1 MQENKDKVAIVTG
14 AAKNIGR
21 ATSECLSKLGF
32 NILVHANSDKDG
44 AMETLDIVKKNGVNA
59 GILIGDLTNKETSKL
74 LEREGQKLGII
85 SVLINNASQR
95 EFNKF
100 DDMTFEND
108 IGTDAFLTGR
118 VGLTLI
124 LEHIRN
130 HDLTESE
137 IDKIL
142 GL

>member
-1 MQENKDKVAIVTG
+1 MSVNESVVN
-14 AAKNIGR
+14 
-21 ATSECLSKLGF
+21 ELSIARK
-32 NILVHANSDKDG
+32 
-44 AMETLDIVKKNGVNA
+44 T
-59 GILIGDLTNKETSKL
+59 
-74 LEREGQKLGII
+74 
-85 SVLINNASQR
+85 
-95 EFNKF
+95 F

-108 IGTDAFLTGR
+108 IGTDAYLTGR

-137 IDKIL
+137 VDKIL

>member
-1 MQENKDKVAIVTG
+1 MSVNESIV
-14 AAKNIGR
+14 N
-21 ATSECLSKLGF
+21 ELSIARK
-32 NILVHANSDKDG
+32 
-44 AMETLDIVKKNGVNA
+44 T
-59 GILIGDLTNKETSKL
+59 
-74 LEREGQKLGII
+74 
-85 SVLINNASQR
+85 
-95 EFNKF
+95 F

-108 IGTDAFLTGR
+108 IGTDGYLTGR

-130 HDLTESE
+130 SDLTESE

>member
-1 MQENKDKVAIVTG
+1 MSVNDIKW
-14 AAKNIGR
+14 
-21 ATSECLSKLGF
+21 SE
-32 NILVHANSDKDG
+32 ID
-44 AMETLDIVKKNGVNA
+44 E
-59 GILIGDLTNKETSKL
+59 LTIARKT
-74 LEREGQKLGII
+74 
-85 SVLINNASQR
+85 
-95 EFNKF
+95 F

-130 HDLTESE
+130 SDLTESE

>member
-1 MQENKDKVAIVTG
+1 MSVNDIKW
-14 AAKNIGR
+14 
-21 ATSECLSKLGF
+21 SEIDELSIARK
-32 NILVHANSDKDG
+32 
-44 AMETLDIVKKNGVNA
+44 T
-59 GILIGDLTNKETSKL
+59 
-74 LEREGQKLGII
+74 
-85 SVLINNASQR
+85 
-95 EFNKF
+95 F
-100 DDMTFEND
+100 DDMTFDND

-130 HDLTESE
+130 SDLTESE

>member
-1 MQENKDKVAIVTG
+1 MSVRNIKWSVVDELSVARKT
-14 AAKNIGR
+14 
-21 ATSECLSKLGF
+21 
-32 NILVHANSDKDG
+32 
-44 AMETLDIVKKNGVNA
+44 
-59 GILIGDLTNKETSKL
+59 
-74 LEREGQKLGII
+74 
-85 SVLINNASQR
+85 
-95 EFNKF
+95 F
-100 DDMTFEND
+100 DAMTFDND

-130 HDLTESE
+130 SDFTESQ

>member
-1 MQENKDKVAIVTG
+1 MSVRDIKWSVIDELSVARKT
-14 AAKNIGR
+14 
-21 ATSECLSKLGF
+21 
-32 NILVHANSDKDG
+32 
-44 AMETLDIVKKNGVNA
+44 
-59 GILIGDLTNKETSKL
+59 
-74 LEREGQKLGII
+74 
-85 SVLINNASQR
+85 
-95 EFNKF
+95 F

-130 HDLTESE
+130 SDLTESE

>member
-1 MQENKDKVAIVTG
+1 MSVRDIEW
-14 AAKNIGR
+14 
-21 ATSECLSKLGF
+21 SE
-32 NILVHANSDKDG
+32 ID
-44 AMETLDIVKKNGVNA
+44 E
-59 GILIGDLTNKETSKL
+59 LTIARKT
-74 LEREGQKLGII
+74 
-85 SVLINNASQR
+85 
-95 EFNKF
+95 F

-130 HDLTESE
+130 SDLTESE

>member
-1 MQENKDKVAIVTG
+1 MSVNESVVN
-14 AAKNIGR
+14 
-21 ATSECLSKLGF
+21 ELSIARK
-32 NILVHANSDKDG
+32 
-44 AMETLDIVKKNGVNA
+44 T
-59 GILIGDLTNKETSKL
+59 
-74 LEREGQKLGII
+74 
-85 SVLINNASQR
+85 
-95 EFNKF
+95 F

-108 IGTDAFLTGR
+108 IGTDGYLTGR

-130 HDLTESE
+130 SDLTESE

>member
-1 MQENKDKVAIVTG
+1 MSVNESVVN
-14 AAKNIGR
+14 
-21 ATSECLSKLGF
+21 ELSIARK
-32 NILVHANSDKDG
+32 
-44 AMETLDIVKKNGVNA
+44 T
-59 GILIGDLTNKETSKL
+59 
-74 LEREGQKLGII
+74 
-85 SVLINNASQR
+85 
-95 EFNKF
+95 F